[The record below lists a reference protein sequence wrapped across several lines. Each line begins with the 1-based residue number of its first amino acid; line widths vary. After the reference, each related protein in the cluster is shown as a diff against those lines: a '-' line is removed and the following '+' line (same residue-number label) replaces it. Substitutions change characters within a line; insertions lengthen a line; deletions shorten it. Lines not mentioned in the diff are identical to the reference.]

1 MLKADEV
8 GFDYGD
14 KPVFDAVNLLFAD
27 GLMHLQGENGA
38 GKSTLLKLMAGLLAP
53 SRGHL
58 TYAGHASDAQELR
71 DARALCF
78 VGHALGV
85 NGLLSPKQHWLF
97 DLHQPAHEFKQARD
111 YFGLQGVEDMPCQSL
126 SVGQQRRAAFLRLL
140 VSPGRLWLLDEPFAG
155 LDPEGMDGLTQL
167 IVRHMRVG
175 GGVVLTSHQPLPS
188 ELKPT
193 MQYHL

>member
-14 KPVFDAVNLLFAD
+14 KPVFDAVNLSFAA

-53 SRGHL
+53 SRGCM
-58 TYAGHASDAQELR
+58 TYAGQLCDAQGLR
-71 DARALCF
+71 DTRALCF

-85 NGLLSPKQHWLF
+85 NGLLSPRQHWLY
-97 DLHQPAHEFKQARD
+97 DLHQPAHEFKQALD
-111 YFGLQGVEDMPCQSL
+111 YFGLQGAEDMPCHSL
-126 SVGQQRRAAFLRLL
+126 SVGQQRRVAFLRLL

-155 LDPEGMDGLTQL
+155 LDPKAMDGLTQL
-167 IVRHMRVG
+167 IVRHLHLG
-175 GGVVLTSHQPLPS
+175 GSVVLTSHQSLPI

-193 MQYHL
+193 MQYCL